1 MQFNPYMPQYGSYV
15 PQYNNRFQQPEQQY
29 QQYSQPSQQSYPQN
43 PQTYPQVAIG
53 LQGKLIDNADVVKV
67 TDIPLDGSISYFPLA
82 DGSAIL
88 TKQLQTD
95 GTSKVTIYKPSVEVE
110 KAVETPKYVTEDKVI
125 ELIQREPEEVKELK
139 EEIRNLKRQLRD
151 MSEDLRELREVK
163 DTRDTRETRETRD
176 SKRKGDN

>member
-43 PQTYPQVAIG
+43 PQAYPQVAIG
-53 LQGKLIDNADVVKV
+53 LQGKLIDNAEVVKV
-67 TDIPLDGSISYFPLA
+67 TEIPMDGSISFFPLA
-82 DGSAIL
+82 
-88 TKQLQTD
+88 QLQTD
-95 GTSKVTIYKPSVEVE
+95 GTSKVVVYKPSVESE
-110 KAVETPKYVTEDKVI
+110 KPVETPKYVTEDKVI

-163 DTRDTRETRETRD
+163 ETRDSRDTRETRD

>member
-43 PQTYPQVAIG
+43 PQAYPQVAIG
-53 LQGKLIDNADVVKV
+53 LQGKLIDNAEVVKV
-67 TDIPLDGSISYFPLA
+67 TEIPMDGSISFFPLA

-95 GTSKVTIYKPSVEVE
+95 GTSKVVVYKPSVESE
-110 KAVETPKYVTEDKVI
+110 KPVETPKYVTEDKVI

-163 DTRDTRETRETRD
+163 ETRDSRDTRETRD